1 MRVNYFAL
9 PNKIP
14 NLGTRTILEVEP
26 NSGLEGG
33 LFWIKEAKL
42 AVKMKEEGVRG
53 EDRGKEGRIVGK
65 REEDRGKEKGLQLQ
79 FRRWALLW
87 KPLMCPVGLFQTT
100 NPQTLKLQGW
110 PLLRAGAP

>member
-1 MRVNYFAL
+1 MRVNSFAL

-14 NLGTRTILEVEP
+14 NLGARTILEVEP

-42 AVKMKEEGVRG
+42 SVKMKEEGVRG
-53 EDRGKEGRIVGK
+53 
-65 REEDRGKEKGLQLQ
+65 EDRGKEKGLQLQ

-100 NPQTLKLQGW
+100 DPQPLKPRGW